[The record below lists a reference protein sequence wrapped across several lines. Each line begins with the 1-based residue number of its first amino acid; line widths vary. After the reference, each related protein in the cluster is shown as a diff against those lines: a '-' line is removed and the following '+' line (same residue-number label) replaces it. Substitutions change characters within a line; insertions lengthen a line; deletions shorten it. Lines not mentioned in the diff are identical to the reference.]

1 MPSLDRGSLSQVIDP
16 IRRAASRY
24 QLFGRGAAAS
34 CALSG
39 LALAAAALYLS
50 LLSGADTA
58 AAAGFLAAGSCLFLV
73 VTGVVA
79 RVGGARG
86 RCGCST
92 GPDDCSLVDLDRCLP
107 IALFQWIE
115 NPPIRQAFCHVGPQI
130 KSVFGVPV
138 ADVLADP
145 GCLPIDADD
154 RGTWDAT
161 RREAAAA
168 MGEWRCE
175 VRFVLPDGSFRWVR
189 FLAAP
194 KPRRGGGILFFGA
207 IIDIDA
213 EKQHELDLEYARD
226 VMEKQAIDLARQS
239 EQVAIARETADRA
252 RQYAEAANSA
262 KSEFLASMSHE
273 LRAPLNT
280 ILGFAEIIRDE
291 AFGPV
296 GEPRYAEYAGDIYT
310 SGSHLLDIIS
320 DLLDLAKIEAGR
332 LEIVR
337 EPLELWREVAGCLR
351 LIRQRAQNHNLTV
364 ASDVPTDLPLLH
376 ADRRALRQ
384 MLFNL
389 LSNAIKFTPE
399 GGRIAVAATVDEVG
413 TCRIC
418 VTDSGIGISPD
429 DLGKLFQP
437 FARTQE
443 AERRQIEGTGLGLS
457 LVKSLIERHGGAVDV
472 TSRPGEGSTFS
483 LVFPPFDETA
493 FDDPGADRPP
503 RMISVAAD

>member
-1 MPSLDRGSLSQVIDP
+1 MPPFRHGPRSQVIDP
-16 IRRAASRY
+16 IRRAGSRR
-24 QLFGRGAAAS
+24 QLVFL
-34 CALSG
+34 CATTSYAVSA
-39 LALAAAALYLS
+39 LALGVAGLCVALLAEAGPGTAAAALATGACLLLGLAGLCWARRRFRDPNRAPLTGDGAS
-50 LLSGADTA
+50 LI
-58 AAAGFLAAGSCLFLV
+58 
-73 VTGVVA
+73 
-79 RVGGARG
+79 
-86 RCGCST
+86 
-92 GPDDCSLVDLDRCLP
+92 DLDRYLP
-107 IALFQWIE
+107 VVLFQWIE
-115 NPPIRQAFCHVGPQI
+115 DPPDRLAFCHIGPQI
-130 KSVFGVPV
+130 DAAFGVPV
-138 ADVLADP
+138 ADVLADANR
-145 GCLPIDADD
+145 LPIAADD
-154 RGTWDAT
+154 RETWDAT
-161 RREAAAA
+161 RQAAAAA
-168 MGEWRCE
+168 MGQWRCE
-175 VRFVLPDGSFRWVR
+175 VRFVLPDGSPRWVR

-194 KPRRGGGILFFGA
+194 RPRDGGGVLFFGA

-213 EKQHELDLEYARD
+213 EKQHELDLEDARS
-226 VMEKQAIDLARQS
+226 VMETQAIDLARQS

-296 GEPRYAEYAGDIYT
+296 GEPRYAEYADDIHT

-337 EPLELWREVAGCLR
+337 EPLNVGREVAGCLR
-351 LIRQRAQNHNLTV
+351 LIRQRAQNHDLTV
-364 ASDVPTDLPLLH
+364 TSDVPMDLPLLY
-376 ADRRALRQ
+376 ADRRAVRQ

-399 GGRIAVAATVDEVG
+399 RGTIAVAATVDEAG
-413 TCRIC
+413 ACIIR

-429 DLGKLFQP
+429 DLDKLFQP

-457 LVKSLIERHGGAVDV
+457 LVKSLIESHGGTVGV
-472 TSRPGEGSTFS
+472 TSTAGEGSTFS
-483 LVFPPFDETA
+483 LVFPPFDAAATGGE
-493 FDDPGADRPP
+493 PP
-503 RMISVAAD
+503 SGMVSVAAD